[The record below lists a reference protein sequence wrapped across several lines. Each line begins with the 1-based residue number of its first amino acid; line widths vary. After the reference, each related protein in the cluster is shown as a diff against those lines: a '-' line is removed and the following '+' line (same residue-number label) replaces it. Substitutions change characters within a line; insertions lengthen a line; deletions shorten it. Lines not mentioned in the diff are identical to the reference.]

1 MRGGAVVVV
10 GGSIAGCAFAS
21 AAVRAGAG
29 EVVVLER
36 TRGRL
41 ADRGVGLCVHDDRA
55 AELVAAGAL
64 PAGIPAHR
72 LERRRWVVRDPAAGA
87 GGRLIWEQPFP
98 FHSYHWG
105 LLWRGLREA
114 VPGSV
119 DYRQGVAVAAV
130 EADGDGVRVRYG
142 GAASGG
148 DGDGGRGGD
157 AVGGRAGGRAGDG
170 DGAGDRTGSAVG
182 GGAGDRAGGG
192 GRGGDADGGA
202 VGDGA
207 GDRAGGGGRGGER
220 FDLAVGA
227 DGYRSV
233 VREAVSP
240 GAVPHYAGYVCW
252 RGNFDAGLLDGL
264 GGAPSHPEAVT
275 TICYLGGSC
284 VIYRIPGPQGP
295 RVNWVLYAPPP
306 TGAGLRFDD
315 PTSFP
320 PGALGGELAGHLR
333 TLLDQEFPEYWARAL
348 ALTAPGD
355 TFVQPIYDLV
365 TEPAA
370 AGRLLLAG
378 DAASVVRPHNTSGAA
393 KALQD
398 ATAFGAAWA
407 RASSWEELVAG
418 YQAARGAAGGQL
430 VALARRLGRAQVERT
445 PAWAHMTTAEAAA
458 WWEAQLAGAAGI
470 GGQAMTS

>member
-1 MRGGAVVVV
+1 MRGGTVAVV

-36 TRGRL
+36 TGGRL

-55 AELVAAGAL
+55 AELLAAGAL
-64 PAGIPAHR
+64 PPGIPAHR
-72 LERRRWVVRDPAAGA
+72 LERRRWVVRDDSEGP

-105 LLWRGLREA
+105 LLWRGLRAA
-114 VPGSV
+114 VPGAV
-119 DYRQGVAVAAV
+119 EYRQGVAVEGVHRLGAGA
-130 EADGDGVRVRYG
+130 GVRLG
-142 GAASGG
+142 SGG
-148 DGDGGRGGD
+148 
-157 AVGGRAGGRAGDG
+157 V
-170 DGAGDRTGSAVG
+170 
-182 GGAGDRAGGG
+182 
-192 GRGGDADGGA
+192 
-202 VGDGA
+202 
-207 GDRAGGGGRGGER
+207 ER
-220 FDLAVGA
+220 FDLVVGA

-240 GAVPHYAGYVCW
+240 GASPHYAGYVCW
-252 RGNFDAGLLDGL
+252 RGNVDAALVEGLE
-264 GGAPSHPEAVT
+264 GAPSHPGAVT
-275 TICYLGGSC
+275 TVCFPGGSC
-284 VIYRIPGPQGP
+284 VIYRIPGPEGP
-295 RVNWVLYAPPP
+295 RVNWVLYAAPPQ
-306 TGAGLRFDD
+306 GAGLRFDD

-320 PGALGGELAGHLR
+320 PGALGGELAGELR
-333 TLLDQEFPEYWARAL
+333 ALLEREFPPYWGRAL
-348 ALTAPGD
+348 ALTAAAD

-370 AGRLLLAG
+370 AGRLVLAG

-407 RASSWEELVAG
+407 RAGSWEDLVAG
-418 YQAARGAAGGQL
+418 YQAARGAAGREL

-445 PAWAHMTTAEAAA
+445 PPWAQMSAADVA
-458 WWEAQLAGAAGI
+458 GWWRAQLAGAAGI
-470 GGQAMTS
+470 GGQALSS